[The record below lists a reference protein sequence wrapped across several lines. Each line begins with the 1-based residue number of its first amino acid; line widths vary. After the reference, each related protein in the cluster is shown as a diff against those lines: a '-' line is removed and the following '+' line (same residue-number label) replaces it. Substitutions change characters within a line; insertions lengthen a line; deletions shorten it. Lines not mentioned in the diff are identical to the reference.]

1 MSSYPMGKAHQM
13 KVVHLSNF
21 DDGDGASIAAYR
33 LHRGLLRLGHD
44 STMLV
49 AEKRTADPT
58 VQLFQ
63 PPRDLFSRLRRRW
76 RRERITRSLARY
88 RNSRSA
94 GYELFSDDRTPH
106 GGDLLA
112 QLPAADVI
120 NVHVIRL
127 FADYQAFFAAVP
139 RHTPV
144 VRTLHDMNFFTG
156 GCHTDEGCGK
166 YTERCGACP
175 QLGSHKAKDLSQ
187 RIWQRKRAVLSSIGP
202 DRLHV
207 VAPSC
212 WLANEAKRSSLLQ
225 KFPITV
231 IPFGLD
237 TEDFAPRD
245 QVLARGM
252 LGVPHDARVVLFVAE
267 PITRRIKGFAL
278 LAQALN
284 GLGDLSNLLLLSV
297 GSGQPPVKVQVP
309 HLHLGH
315 IRNSRL
321 RSLVYS
327 VADVFVIP
335 SLQENFP
342 LTALEA
348 LACGTPIAGFA
359 VGGIPEI
366 VRTGST
372 GLLAPVWD
380 VAALRVIIRN
390 LLQDPARRAQ
400 MAADCRRIAV
410 EEYALEEQ
418 VQRYLELYQAAL
430 SG

>member
-1 MSSYPMGKAHQM
+1 M

-33 LHRGLLRLGHD
+33 LHRGLLHLGHD

-49 AEKRTADPT
+49 AEKRTVDPT
-58 VQLFQ
+58 VQHFL
-63 PPRDLFSRLRRRW
+63 PPRDLFSRLRRRL
-76 RRERITRSLARY
+76 RRERITRSFGRY
-88 RNSRSA
+88 CNSRPT

-127 FADYQAFFAAVP
+127 FADYQAFFAAIP
-139 RHTPV
+139 QHTPV

-166 YTERCGACP
+166 YTECCGACP
-175 QLGSHKAKDLSQ
+175 QLGSHKAKDLSR
-187 RIWQRKRAVLSSIGP
+187 RIWRRKRAGLSSIEP
-202 DRLHV
+202 NRLHI
-207 VAPSC
+207 VAPSR
-212 WLANEAKRSSLLQ
+212 WLANEAKRSRLLQ
-225 KFPITV
+225 KFSITV

-237 TEDFAPRD
+237 TEEFSPRD
-245 QVLARGM
+245 KALARGM
-252 LGVPHDARVVLFVAE
+252 LGIPQDARIVLFVAE

-284 GLGDLSNLLLLSV
+284 GLGDLTNLFLISV
-297 GSGQPPVKVQVP
+297 GSGQPPVKVQAP

-327 VADVFVIP
+327 AADVFVIP

-348 LACGTPIAGFA
+348 LACGTPVVGFA

-372 GLLAPVWD
+372 GLLAPVRD
-380 VAALRVIIRN
+380 VAALRITIQS
-390 LLQDPARRAQ
+390 LLQDSAKRAQ

-410 EEYALEEQ
+410 EEYALELQ
-418 VQRYLELYQAAL
+418 VRRYLDLYHGTL

>member
-1 MSSYPMGKAHQM
+1 
-13 KVVHLSNF
+13 
-21 DDGDGASIAAYR
+21 
-33 LHRGLLRLGHD
+33 
-44 STMLV
+44 MLV

-58 VQLFQ
+58 VQLFE
-63 PPRDLFSRLRRRW
+63 PPRDLFSRLRRRL

-88 RNSRSA
+88 RNSCPA
-94 GYELFSDDRTPH
+94 GHELFSDDRTPH
-106 GGDLLA
+106 GGDLLT
-112 QLPAADVI
+112 QLPVADVI
-120 NVHVIRL
+120 NVHVLRL
-127 FADYQAFFAAVP
+127 FADYQAFFAAIP
-139 RHTPV
+139 QHTPV

-156 GCHTDEGCGK
+156 GCHTNEGCGK

-175 QLGSHKAKDLSQ
+175 QLGSRQAKDLSH
-187 RIWQRKRAVLSSIGP
+187 RIWQRKHAALSSTGP
-202 DRLHV
+202 DRLHIV
-207 VAPSC
+207 TPSR

-237 TEDFAPRD
+237 MEDFSPRD
-245 QVLARGM
+245 QVLAREM
-252 LGVPHDARVVLFVAE
+252 LGVPRDARVVLFVAE
-267 PITRRIKGFAL
+267 PISRRIKGFAL

-284 GLGDLSNLLLLSV
+284 GLGDLTSLLLISV

-321 RSLVYS
+321 RALVYS
-327 VADVFVIP
+327 AADVLVIP

-348 LACGTPIAGFA
+348 LACGTPIIGFA

-372 GLLAPVWD
+372 GLLVPAWD
-380 VAALRVIIRN
+380 VAALRDTIRN

-400 MAADCRRIAV
+400 MSADCRRVATG
-410 EEYALEEQ
+410 EYALEEQ
-418 VQRYLELYQAAL
+418 VRRYLGLYQAAL

>member
-1 MSSYPMGKAHQM
+1 M
-13 KVVHLSNF
+13 KIVQLGNF

-49 AEKRTADPT
+49 AEKRTEDPA

-63 PPRDLFSRLRRRW
+63 PPRDLFSRLQRRL

-88 RNSRSA
+88 RNSRPA

-106 GGDLLA
+106 GGNLLV

-175 QLGSHKAKDLSQ
+175 QLGSRRAKDLSR
-187 RIWQRKRAVLSSIGP
+187 RIWQRKYAALTSIGP
-202 DRLHV
+202 DRLHI
-207 VAPSC
+207 VAPSRA
-212 WLANEAKRSSLLQ
+212 LANEAKRSSLLQ
-225 KFPITV
+225 KFSITV

-237 TEDFAPRD
+237 TEEFSPRD
-245 QVLARGM
+245 KASARGM
-252 LGVPHDARVVLFVAE
+252 LGIPQDARVVLFIAE

-278 LAQALN
+278 LAQTLN
-284 GLGDLSNLLLLSV
+284 GLGDLTHLLLISV
-297 GSGQPPVKVQVP
+297 GSGEPPVKVQVP
-309 HLHLGH
+309 HLHLGY
-315 IRNSRL
+315 IRNNGL

-327 VADVFVIP
+327 AADIFVIP
-335 SLQENFP
+335 SLKENFP

-348 LACGTPIAGFA
+348 LACGTPIVGFA

-366 VRTGST
+366 VRPGRT
-372 GLLAPVWD
+372 GLLIPAQD
-380 VAALRVIIRN
+380 VAALRATIRD
-390 LLQDPARRAQ
+390 LLQDPARRTQ
-400 MAADCRRIAV
+400 MSADCRRIAV
-410 EEYALEEQ
+410 EEYALELQ
-418 VQRYLELYQAAL
+418 VRRYLELYQAAL